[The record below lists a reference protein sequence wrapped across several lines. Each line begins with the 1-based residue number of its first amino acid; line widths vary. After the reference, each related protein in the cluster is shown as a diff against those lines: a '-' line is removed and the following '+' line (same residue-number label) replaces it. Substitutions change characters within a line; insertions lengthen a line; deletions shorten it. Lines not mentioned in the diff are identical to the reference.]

1 MSGRYAAVRS
11 NAGKRS
17 ARVFSI
23 LCRGFARLARA
34 SSRSHE
40 ARLEECVV
48 VNFRCGISLNIRAA
62 TGNRLQS
69 IRLREQDASLAA
81 CKEKG
86 AETNGTQGSTGEH
99 QGATCLT
106 AANEGQ
112 VRKCRREIERHS
124 LLGQRFKAQ
133 QTFFHPLLR
142 GGAAHGRA
150 ARRRSASQRHAAADR
165 WPTLREAPPKSR
177 DRVPEP

>member
-69 IRLREQDASLAA
+69 KRLQLHDGSLAA

-86 AETNGTQGSTGEH
+86 AETNGTQGSAGQR
-99 QGATCLT
+99 QGATYLT

-124 LLGQRFKAQ
+124 LLGHHFKAQ
-133 QTFFHPLLR
+133 QTCFHPPLR
-142 GGAAHGRA
+142 GATVHGRVV
-150 ARRRSASQRHAAADR
+150 RRCSASQWHAAADR
-165 WPTLREAPPKSR
+165 RPTLREASPKSR
-177 DRVPEP
+177 DRGPEP

>member
-1 MSGRYAAVRS
+1 MHIVPRLRQTRA
-11 NAGKRS
+11 
-17 ARVFSI
+17 SI
-23 LCRGFARLARA
+23 LTQARSGSVERVK
-34 SSRSHE
+34 E
-40 ARLEECVV
+40 YVV
-48 VNFRCGISLNIRAA
+48 VTFRCGISLNIRAA

-69 IRLREQDASLAA
+69 KRLRLQDASLAA

-86 AETNGTQGSTGEH
+86 AETNGTQGSTG
-99 QGATCLT
+99 QLQVATCLT

-133 QTFFHPLLR
+133 QTCFLPPLR
-142 GGAAHGRA
+142 GGAAHGREV
-150 ARRRSASQRHAAADR
+150 RRCSASQRHAAADR
-165 WPTLREAPPKSR
+165 WPTLRGASLQSR

>member
-1 MSGRYAAVRS
+1 MQPYVQMSESVR
-11 NAGKRS
+11 RM
-17 ARVFSI
+17 FSCI
-23 LCRGFARLARA
+23 LCRGCSRLARA

-40 ARLEECVV
+40 ARLEACVV
-48 VNFRCGISLNIRAA
+48 VTFRCGISLNIRAA
-62 TGNRLQS
+62 AGYRLQS
-69 IRLREQDASLAA
+69 KRLRLQDASLAA

-86 AETNGTQGSTGEH
+86 AESNGTQGSTGER

-112 VRKCRREIERHS
+112 VRKCPREIERHS

-133 QTFFHPLLR
+133 QTCFLPPLR
-142 GGAAHGRA
+142 GGAAHGREV
-150 ARRRSASQRHAAADR
+150 RRCSASQRHAAADR
-165 WPTLREAPPKSR
+165 WPTLRGASLQSR